1 MLKWSGFRSCG
12 LLPVA
17 EHKLPRSARCPI
29 ACGSGA
35 ASDLADCCQLPS
47 ISVQGARGALLHADC
62 GFVDGFYQPPSPTRC
77 RCMEVAGAYTCIER
91 TLELSDGISYI
102 MQQWCLV
109 HCGTMVRDAAQLYV
123 MTDAGRIALKTST
136 ISRLPPRDVVVWKL
150 QVCTLASSGRWS
162 SPKAYLILCRGGA

>member
-47 ISVQGARGALLHADC
+47 ISFQGARGALLHADC

-77 RCMEVAGAYTCIER
+77 RCVEVAGAYTCIER
-91 TLELSDGISYI
+91 TLELSEGISYI
-102 MQQWCLV
+102 MQRWSLV
-109 HCGTMVRDAAQLYV
+109 PCGTMVRDAAQLYV

-150 QVCTLASSGRWS
+150 QVPVHLHRADVGV
-162 SPKAYLILCRGGA
+162 LHDN